1 MQRFLIGRS
10 SELCEGF
17 AQRNRSKL
25 KLLGQVFDSS
35 GQPSV
40 TIIYAVSGWELNMI
54 QPSNHRIQRNG
65 RLTGGRPGFL
75 CRLRIWYV

>member
-1 MQRFLIGRS
+1 MQRFLIRRS

-25 KLLGQVFDSS
+25 KLLGLVFESC
-35 GQPSV
+35 GQPSM
-40 TIIYAVSGWELNMI
+40 TIIYAANGWELDMI
-54 QPSNHRIQRNG
+54 QPSNHRIQRN
-65 RLTGGRPGFL
+65 RRSTGGRPGFL